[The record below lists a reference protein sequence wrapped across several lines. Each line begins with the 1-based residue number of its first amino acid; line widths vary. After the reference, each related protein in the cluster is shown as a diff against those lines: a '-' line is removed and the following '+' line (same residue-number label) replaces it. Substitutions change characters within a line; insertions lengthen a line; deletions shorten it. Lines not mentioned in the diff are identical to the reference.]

1 MNKLYDYYK
10 HDKLNSFKELLEYN
24 YKKDKNAEYDL
35 SDNLCPCLHIGRH
48 TFLYNAAQYDAAII
62 TGVVAYSAT
71 LLFCVYDNTETNLT
85 AFLNLSSGLSS
96 EFHVGL
102 NPSIIFDIK

>member
-1 MNKLYDYYK
+1 MRRVYK
-10 HDKLNSFKELLEYN
+10 KINII
-24 YKKDKNAEYDL
+24 KKDKNAEYDL

-85 AFLNLSSGLSS
+85 AFLNLCLTTGRCCA
-96 EFHVGL
+96 
-102 NPSIIFDIK
+102 IIII